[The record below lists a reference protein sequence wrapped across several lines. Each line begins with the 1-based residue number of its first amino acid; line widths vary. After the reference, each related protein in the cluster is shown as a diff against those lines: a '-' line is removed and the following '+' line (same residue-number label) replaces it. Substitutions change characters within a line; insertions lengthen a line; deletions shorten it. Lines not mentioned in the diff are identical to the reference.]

1 MKSLVSQSRKL
12 IWKLG
17 LIGCSPSVWGEGA
30 TPLSGSIR
38 IFQQGHPQSQQGH
51 PCFLCLRPR
60 MPEEWASA
68 EGLSGCP
75 ENCLCGV
82 LSKLTI
88 KAPNGQ
94 KPVSDFPCISQ
105 NTHSCAEHNELGV
118 TWLAY
123 NCQLPS
129 SFRTLLKTPSILNT
143 PADLPGLQSCGDEF
157 LSPRVI
163 LRT

>member
-12 IWKLG
+12 IWKLD

-30 TPLSGSIR
+30 TPSSGYIR
-38 IFQQGHPQSQQGH
+38 IFQQGHPQSQQEH

-105 NTHSCAEHNELGV
+105 NTHSCAGTQWTLSNLVGLTVSCLPAFGHCWRPHQFWTLQLTCQDSRVAKMNYHLEL
-118 TWLAY
+118 
-123 NCQLPS
+123 
-129 SFRTLLKTPSILNT
+129 F
-143 PADLPGLQSCGDEF
+143 
-157 LSPRVI
+157 
-163 LRT
+163 